1 MVERTCKT
9 GKSFGRSN
17 W

>member
-9 GKSFGRSN
+9 GKSFGGSN